1 VSNAPQLG
9 RYLLVRRLGG
19 GGMGDI
25 FLARQQ
31 GIGGIERYA
40 IVKTLRSELADDAGH
55 KEQFL
60 DEARVASML
69 NHPNIVATWDMGED
83 NGVTYIAM
91 EYVAG
96 VDLLQLQ
103 HEAHR
108 TVGDTVVPA
117 FVSAAVVRDAALGL
131 DYTHHAVDEHGRAM
145 NVVHRDISPQNVMI
159 RQDGLVKIVDF
170 GLARSTMRQHMTA
183 NSNTIK
189 GKLAYMSPEQA
200 SAGRLDGRS
209 DQYSLGVVFWE
220 LLARRAR
227 FQIEHPMA
235 ILLAIGSEDVPP
247 PSSVRPDIDPAL
259 DAIVGRM
266 LARNPDHRFPRMR
279 DVADALAAWLQ
290 SKAASVDVAGFV
302 QQVAG
307 ATIQTRVKVTAND
320 ELALRSALPRVAV
333 GPIPVA
339 QQTEEATL
347 SAVHAPSAPA
357 PVAAAPA
364 SVAPA
369 ATARPAA
376 LGAPV
381 ATPGVFVGLGE
392 ALLASPLN
400 PLLSPLQRMPGSG
413 PEEREVIA
421 IAGQFAT
428 PLAANAPP
436 ADRQTR
442 ERAWLDELAQLATNA
457 QGVVLRSSASDFVIV
472 FGARNTTVD
481 DGVRALRVALH
492 LVAVAERHAGVL
504 ACAIDAGSARVAR
517 EGRLRVDGAVVDRAA
532 ALASRAATT
541 AGAGTWSTQ
550 SALRAMREKAAVDA
564 TRALTVPGFDGA
576 DALSGIAVRGVVDVD
591 PAARGACLGRADV
604 LRGLVG
610 LLSEVEQGRPTAVV
624 ISSEPGGGRS
634 RVLREVQALSHER
647 GVRAVRVVD
656 ETGILVVDIA
666 RALSRALATLQGE
679 LATRVRARAVALG
692 DTLGDARTDG
702 VNVGDDPQQA
712 VRLLARL
719 QGVLIDAAALQP
731 LVLLLDDND
740 DRDGRAVAGL
750 LLRVILPLVGSS
762 KARLGAVV
770 TGDADT
776 LHAAFAAGAHHVPLA
791 PLARAAIADVARAA
805 VGDLPLPDVVEDFV
819 VARAHGNP
827 DLAQQVVRALLQTGL
842 IERTDKAI
850 VARSNL
856 ASASVPD
863 ELGRLL
869 RARVEK
875 LPIAAQTALAVA
887 AVVDLSFPGALVGA
901 AAGLVPVDGALDEL
915 RRRGFIEVD
924 ELPTAGQDGAS
935 GSAWRFVSA
944 VTRQAVLGLLHAPQ
958 RAALHARVFEAL
970 QANGDLLPAAR
981 RWPALALHAEAAGR
995 PIEAGRAWAQV
1006 ARLRHRG
1013 GELDAAAGA
1022 AERALGLVEAAGPS
1036 AAHALP
1042 GIAAIA
1048 VSCWMAVDA
1057 ARAVAVGER
1066 SLASTSTSTGDAAA
1080 VAALEGACVRA
1091 LLRRAR
1097 HRDAE
1102 ELARRALKRPIDV
1115 EARATLWGLCAQA
1128 LEAQGRLTEA
1138 SEAVR
1143 AAFAEMGGRPA
1154 SDPDFYWS
1162 QLNLLG
1168 RLCLKVGDTT
1178 QARTFFEQAEA
1189 QARDV
1194 DSAAGIVKA
1203 LSNRAVVH
1211 AHQREFDA
1219 AQAVLARALSW
1230 ADDAGDLLGAAGV
1243 HYNRARL
1250 FADQQRFA
1258 PAQEAVDLAAALAVQ
1273 IGWSEGVALTSS
1285 LRDGLRRTTAAR

>member
-1 VSNAPQLG
+1 MSKALQLG

-40 IVKTLRSELADDAGH
+40 IIKTLRSEFADDAGY

-69 NHPNIVATWDMGED
+69 SHPNIVATWDMGED
-83 NGVTYIAM
+83 NGVTYIVM

-108 TVGDTVVPA
+108 MLGDTGVPA
-117 FVSAAVVRDAALGL
+117 FISAAVVRDAALGL
-131 DYTHHAVDEHGRAM
+131 DYTHHAVDEQGRAM

-200 SAGRLDGRS
+200 SAGQIDGRS

-220 LLARRAR
+220 LLASRAR
-227 FQIEHPMA
+227 FHNEHPMA
-235 ILLAIGSEDVPP
+235 ILLAIASEDVPP

-266 LARNPDHRFPRMR
+266 LARNPNHRFPRMR
-279 DVADALAAWLQ
+279 DVADALTAWLQ
-290 SKAASVDVAGFV
+290 AKATSVDVAGFV

-307 ATIQTRVKVTAND
+307 ATIQTRVKVTATD
-320 ELALRSALPRVAV
+320 ELALRSALPRVV
-333 GPIPVA
+333 IEPIPVA

-347 SAVHAPSAPA
+347 PAVHAPSTPAPA
-357 PVAAAPA
+357 SAPPASAAPA
-364 SVAPA
+364 A
-369 ATARPAA
+369 AAE

-381 ATPGVFVGLGE
+381 ATPGVFVGVGE

-400 PLLSPLQRMPGSG
+400 PLLSPLQRMPGAG
-413 PEEREVIA
+413 PEDCEVVA
-421 IAGQFAT
+421 VAGQFAT
-428 PLAANAPP
+428 PLAAIAPT
-436 ADRQTR
+436 ADRQMR
-442 ERAWLDELAQLATNA
+442 ERAWLDELAQLAAKA

-472 FGARNTTVD
+472 FGARATTVD

-492 LVAVAERHAGVL
+492 LVTVAARHDGLL

-517 EGRLRVDGAVVDRAA
+517 EGRLRVDGAVIDRAA

-541 AGAGTWSTQ
+541 AGAGIWSTQ
-550 SALRAMREKAAVDA
+550 SALRAMREKAAVDT

-576 DALSGIAVRGVVDVD
+576 DALSGVAVRGVVDVD
-591 PAARGACLGRADV
+591 PAARGVCVGRADV

-610 LLSEVEQGRPTAVV
+610 LLSDVEQGRPTAVV

-634 RVLREVQALSHER
+634 RVLREVHALSRER
-647 GVRAVRVVD
+647 GVCAVRVGD
-656 ETGILVVDIA
+656 ETGILVVDVA
-666 RALSRALATLQGE
+666 RALSRALAPLQGDV
-679 LATRVRARAVALG
+679 AARVRARAAALG
-692 DTLGDARTDG
+692 ETLGDARGDG
-702 VNVGDDPQQA
+702 IDVGDDPQQA
-712 VRLLARL
+712 VRLIARL
-719 QGVLIDAAALQP
+719 QGILIDAAALQP
-731 LVLLLDDND
+731 VVLLLDDND

-762 KARLGAVV
+762 AARLGAVV

-776 LHAAFAAGAHHVPLA
+776 LHAAFAAGAHHVSLA
-791 PLARAAIADVARAA
+791 PLARTAIVDVARAA
-805 VGDLPLPDVVEDFV
+805 VGDLPLPGVVEDFV

-827 DLAQQVVRALLQTGL
+827 DLAQQLVRALLQTGL
-842 IERTDKAI
+842 IERTDNAI
-850 VARSNL
+850 VARSGL
-856 ASASVPD
+856 EGASVPY

-875 LPIAAQTALAVA
+875 LSIGAQTALAVA
-887 AVVDLSFPGALVGA
+887 AVLDLSFPGTVVGA
-901 AAGLVPVDGALDEL
+901 AAGIVPIDGALDEL
-915 RRRGFIEVD
+915 RGRGFIEVD
-924 ELPTAGQDGAS
+924 ELATAGQDRAS

-970 QANGDLLPAAR
+970 QANGDLLPAVR
-981 RWPALALHAEAAGR
+981 RWPALASHAEAAGR
-995 PIEAGRAWAQV
+995 PVEAGRAWAQV

-1013 GELDAAAGA
+1013 GEFDAAAGA
-1022 AERALGLVEAAGPS
+1022 AERALGLVEGAGPS
-1036 AAHALP
+1036 AAYALP
-1042 GIAAIA
+1042 GVAAIA
-1048 VSCWMAVDA
+1048 VSCLMALDA
-1057 ARAVAVGER
+1057 AQAVAVGER
-1066 SLASTSTSTGDAAA
+1066 VLALTSSSTVDAAA

-1102 ELARRALKRPIDV
+1102 ELARRALQRPIDV

-1138 SEAVR
+1138 NEAVR
-1143 AAFAEMGGRPA
+1143 AAFDEMGGRPA
-1154 SDPDFYWS
+1154 IDPDFYWS

-1168 RLCLKVGDTT
+1168 RLCLKMGHTA

-1189 QARDV
+1189 QAHDV
-1194 DSAAGIVKA
+1194 DSAAGIVKS

-1243 HYNRARL
+1243 HYNRACL
-1250 FADQQRFA
+1250 FADQQRYA
-1258 PAQEAVDLAAALAVQ
+1258 PAQEAIDIAAALAVQ

-1285 LRDGLRRTTAAR
+1285 LRDGLRRTTAAH